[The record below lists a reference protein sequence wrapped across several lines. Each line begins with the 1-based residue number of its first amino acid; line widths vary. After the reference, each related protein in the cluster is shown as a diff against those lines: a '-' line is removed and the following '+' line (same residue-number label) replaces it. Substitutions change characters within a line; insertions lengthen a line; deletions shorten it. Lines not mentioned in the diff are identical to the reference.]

1 MPCPTSQQVFI
12 YAAGPEPVVTK
23 IPANAQPVGIEVE
36 PAESEVDF
44 QFSAAF
50 DCPVDLTLGVSA
62 LSFDPMNIFL
72 VGETSAQWLTDAV
85 AGEVHTNG
93 IPAGSADDRR
103 GIFENLVL
111 FRTNVTQLSIPAEI
125 FDVPI
130 PSGVYLVTFG
140 ATPTGTKGKTSY
152 RWVTVLIVP

>member
-12 YAAGPEPVVTK
+12 YAAGPEPVVTQV
-23 IPANAQPVGIEVE
+23 PANAQPVGIAVE
-36 PAESEVDF
+36 PGDDVDF

-50 DCPVDLTLGVSA
+50 NCPVDLTLGVAA

-111 FRTNVTQLSIPAEI
+111 FRTNVTQLSIPAET
-125 FDVPI
+125 FDVTL

-140 ATPTGTKGKTSY
+140 ATPTGMKGKTSY
-152 RWVTVLIVP
+152 RWVTVFVVP